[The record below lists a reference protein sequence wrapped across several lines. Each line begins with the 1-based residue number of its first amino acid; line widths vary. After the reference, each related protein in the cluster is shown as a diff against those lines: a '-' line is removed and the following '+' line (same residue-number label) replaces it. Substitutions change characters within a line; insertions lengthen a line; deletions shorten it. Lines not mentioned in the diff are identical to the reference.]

1 MNLKS
6 KIRNKL
12 YLIKTNFINFIVLRI
27 LKKPFLKSIPFSIL
41 FLNFIFKFI
50 FRLNANSKFLVHF
63 TSKIQGSE
71 NIILPNKNFDSILRS
86 FASSGGCYYAI
97 FSGSTLKIGE
107 NTIWSTNVCI
117 QTGNHDLLNRNKLHI
132 NSVEIGNNCWIGS
145 GAVIL
150 AGVIL
155 GDNVTVGA
163 NSTVTKSFP
172 SNCVIGGSPA
182 RLIKYINV
190 N

>member
-1 MNLKS
+1 MKS
-6 KIRNKL
+6 KIRNKY
-12 YLIKTNFINFIVLRI
+12 YLIKTTFINFIILKI
-27 LKKPFLKSIPFSIL
+27 LKKPYLKSIPFSIL
-41 FLNFIFKFI
+41 VSNFFFKFF
-50 FRLNANSKFLVHF
+50 FRLNANSKFSIHF

-71 NIILPNKNFDSILRS
+71 NIILPSKNYDSILRS
-86 FASSGGCYYAI
+86 FASSGGCYYAV
-97 FSGSTLKIGE
+97 FNGSTLKIGE

-117 QTGNHDLLNRNKLHI
+117 QTANHDLLNRSKLHI
-132 NSVEIGNNCWIGS
+132 KSVEIGENCWIGNGS
-145 GAVIL
+145 VIL
-150 AGVIL
+150 AGVVL